1 MSGNKLEIATFGGG
15 CFWCIEA
22 VFQRVKGVKSV
33 VSGYSGGNMP
43 DPTYR
48 DVCTNTTGHVESI
61 QIKFDPK
68 IVTYDEIID
77 MFWKSHDPTSLN
89 KQGADEGSQYRS
101 IIFYHDEKQKKTAEK
116 SMARMQK
123 EFDKPIV
130 TEIVHF
136 KKFYKAEEHHQ
147 DYYNRNKLAPYCM
160 LVIRPK
166 LKKMKLNYWL

>member
-77 MFWKSHDPTSLN
+77 MF
-89 KQGADEGSQYRS
+89 
-101 IIFYHDEKQKKTAEK
+101 
-116 SMARMQK
+116 
-123 EFDKPIV
+123 
-130 TEIVHF
+130 
-136 KKFYKAEEHHQ
+136 
-147 DYYNRNKLAPYCM
+147 
-160 LVIRPK
+160 
-166 LKKMKLNYWL
+166 

>member
-1 MSGNKLEIATFGGG
+1 M
-15 CFWCIEA
+15 
-22 VFQRVKGVKSV
+22 
-33 VSGYSGGNMP
+33 
-43 DPTYR
+43 
-48 DVCTNTTGHVESI
+48 
-61 QIKFDPK
+61 
-68 IVTYDEIID
+68 
-77 MFWKSHDPTSLN
+77 N

-130 TEIVHF
+130 TEIVPF